1 MDLPVP
7 RPTPE
12 TAPYWK
18 AAAQGELHMQQC
30 NACRKYYFYPRPT
43 CPYCRGSEVTWRAV
57 SGRARLVSYVINQR
71 PLPPFDPKTPL
82 VIGLVEL
89 EEGPRMMT
97 NIVDVEAVPAALELD
112 MELSVRFVTRG
123 DQKLPV
129 FAPAGGER

>member
-43 CPYCRGSEVTWRAV
+43 CPYCHGSEVTWRAV

>member
-1 MDLPVP
+1 MELPVP
-7 RPTPE
+7 TPTPE
-12 TAPYWK
+12 TAPYWDG
-18 AAAQGELHMQQC
+18 AAQGELRLQQC
-30 NACRKYYFYPRPT
+30 DACREYYFYPRPT
-43 CPYCRGSEVTWRAV
+43 CPHCHGSEVTWRAV

-71 PLPPFDPKTPL
+71 PLPPFDPDTPF

-97 NIVDVEAVPAALELD
+97 NIVEVEAVPSALELD
-112 MELSVRFVTRG
+112 MALSVRFVIRG

>member
-1 MDLPVP
+1 MNLPVP

-43 CPYCRGSEVTWRAV
+43 CPYCHGSEVTWRAV

>member
-43 CPYCRGSEVTWRAV
+43 CPYCHGSEVTWRAV

-89 EEGPRMMT
+89 EGGPRMMT